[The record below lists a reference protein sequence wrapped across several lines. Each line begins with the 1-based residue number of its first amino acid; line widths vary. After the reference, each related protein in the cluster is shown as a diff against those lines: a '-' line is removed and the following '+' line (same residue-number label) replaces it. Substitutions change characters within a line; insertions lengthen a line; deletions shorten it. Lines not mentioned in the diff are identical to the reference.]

1 MNELWSLWAQWLR
14 PSAGLATVQW
24 SLLLALAALAGHL
37 LQRYSGLPKIVGYSV
52 AGTLAGWAGFGG
64 VAWPLQGLGRFLC
77 EFGVALVLFEAGGR
91 IALRWFRHNP
101 MVLVQSLLV
110 AALSAALVY
119 QLLRWL
125 GQEPAVAA
133 ALALVAMAA
142 SPTVLLRVAHECR
155 AAGPVTERATVLA
168 TLSTLYALTLAAAGA
183 AWVHRP
189 QASALDALAAVL
201 AVLGLS
207 IASALLL
214 ALLLR
219 AALRLMSPGSESSAL
234 FLLGLLAALAAL
246 ASHLGSATPLS
257 AVALLVASQLV
268 QALPAQ
274 AQAIAAIA
282 LPAIWL
288 MEMLGAL
295 LVSLALQR
303 AGEGGWTWARRQRPQ
318 ETNAA
323 GGQE

>member
-1 MNELWSLWAQWLR
+1 
-14 PSAGLATVQW
+14 
-24 SLLLALAALAGHL
+24 
-37 LQRYSGLPKIVGYSV
+37 
-52 AGTLAGWAGFGG
+52 
-64 VAWPLQGLGRFLC
+64 
-77 EFGVALVLFEAGGR
+77 
-91 IALRWFRHNP
+91 
-101 MVLVQSLLV
+101 
-110 AALSAALVY
+110 
-119 QLLRWL
+119 
-125 GQEPAVAA
+125 
-133 ALALVAMAA
+133 
-142 SPTVLLRVAHECR
+142 
-155 AAGPVTERATVLA
+155 
-168 TLSTLYALTLAAAGA
+168 
-183 AWVHRP
+183 
-189 QASALDALAAVL
+189 
-201 AVLGLS
+201 
-207 IASALLL
+207 
-214 ALLLR
+214 
-219 AALRLMSPGSESSAL
+219 MSPGSESSAL

-246 ASHLGSATPLS
+246 ASHLGSATPLSAPLAALLAGMLVKHRWPRPWAWQRQLGPVLSLLTMLLFVLVACVTAQAQWSLGVATLVLALLGARLLAQAGGVGLGHVGSGASAGQALWLAGAMTPLS